1 MTRSILVTDGD
12 ERSAL
17 AVVRSL
23 GRAGY
28 SVYTCSTSGRSIAG
42 ASRYAKGEAAV
53 APSLTSPDT
62 FARDLRELIS
72 KWEIDML
79 LPMTEQAFNAVFAHP
94 DLFSGVSIPAA
105 PAEKFR
111 AISDKQLVMQAA
123 AACGVKVPSQLVL
136 SGRTEIATLGNQAL
150 RFPVVLKPA
159 RSVAQDGGRQLKLG
173 VVHCPDRGALDR
185 ALKTIPEV
193 AFPLLVQERIVGPG
207 VGVFLLLWGGELVAS
222 FAHRRI
228 REKPPAG
235 GVSVYRESI
244 AADPLIVE
252 RSRQLLDR
260 FGWSGVAMIE
270 YKLDERT
277 GTPYIMEINGRFWG
291 SLQLAIDSGVDFPR
305 LLVERASGER
315 VYGPREYKLGIRSK
329 WEWGEVDYVL
339 ARIRRSDAQLSIPP
353 GSPGRL
359 RAILRLLVPWLPGD
373 RFEVMRA
380 SDPAPFFR
388 ETVRYFTRR

>member
-1 MTRSILVTDGD
+1 VTRSILVTDGD

-28 SVYTCSTSGRSIAG
+28 SVYACSTSGRSIAG

-53 APSLTSPDT
+53 VPSLTSPDA
-62 FARDLRELIS
+62 FAVELSALIA
-72 KWEIDML
+72 KWDIDML
-79 LPMTEQAFNAVFAHP
+79 LPMTEQAFNAVFAHSE
-94 DLFSGVSIPAA
+94 LFTDVSIPAA
-105 PAEKFR
+105 SAKNFR
-111 AISDKQLVMQAA
+111 EISDKQLVMQAA
-123 AACGVKVPSQLVL
+123 AACGLKVPDQVVL
-136 SGRTEIATLGNQAL
+136 SRRIDIARLGDHTLK
-150 RFPVVLKPA
+150 FPLVVKPA
-159 RSVAQDGGRQLKLG
+159 RSVAQDAGRQLKLG
-173 VVHCPDRGALDR
+173 VIHCPDQETLDTS
-185 ALKTIPEV
+185 LKKMPDA
-193 AFPLLVQERIVGPG
+193 AFPLLIQERIVGPG
-207 VGVFLLLWGGELVAS
+207 VGIFLLLWDGELVAT
-222 FAHRRI
+222 FAHRRL

-244 AADPLIVE
+244 AADPLLVE
-252 RSRQLLDR
+252 RSKQLLDR
-260 FGWSGVAMIE
+260 FDWSGVAMIE
-270 YKLDERT
+270 YKLDQRT

-315 VYGPREYKLGIRSK
+315 VYGPEEYEPGIRSK

-339 ARIRRSDAQLSIPP
+339 ARIRRSDAELSLPS

-359 RAILRLLVPWLPGD
+359 RAILRLLIPWLPGD

-380 SDPAPFFR
+380 GDPAPFFR
-388 ETVRYFTRR
+388 ETVRYFTRK